1 MINYE
6 KEYQNSR
13 NVCGE
18 PFPEIVE
25 FFENYDDECATILDM
40 GCGQGRDALFIAH
53 KGHSVLGVD
62 TDQTGIEQ
70 MLEEAE
76 SENLAVDL
84 YIRNQRL
91 KAEKIGI
98 IFEEKEYPN
107 DISANELQAAIANFN
122 VDPKVTGIFLQR
134 PVPESISIKTLQKA
148 IHPLKDVE
156 GMHPASIGNIVYNEL
171 ELGPCTAMASVEL
184 LRRTGQDLKG
194 LEVVVIGHSEIVGK
208 PIAFLLM
215 AEGATVTVCH
225 HMTKDVADHSRRA
238 DAVFVAVGKPNLI
251 TGDMLKSGS
260 TLIDIGIN
268 RVTDDKGKSRI
279 VGDSD
284 FDSCSKQA
292 GWITPVPGGVGPVTV
307 SCLMRNT
314 ISAAQKLKS
323 YYESQFQN
331 SIDAPF

>member
-1 MINYE
+1 MSAN
-6 KEYQNSR
+6 
-13 NVCGE
+13 
-18 PFPEIVE
+18 
-25 FFENYDDECATILDM
+25 ILD
-40 GCGQGRDALFIAH
+40 GKEIAREI
-53 KGHSVLGVD
+53 L
-62 TDQTGIEQ
+62 EQ
-70 MLEEAE
+70 VSAE
-76 SENLAVDL
+76 VSELKTSGWDPKLISIKVGENPSVDL

-91 KAEKIGI
+91 KAEKVGI
-98 IFEEKEYPN
+98 IFEEKDYPH
-107 DISANELQAAIANFN
+107 DISTNELQAAIANFN

-134 PVPESISIKTLQKA
+134 PAPESISIKTLQKA

-156 GMHPASIGNIVYNEL
+156 GMHPTSIGNIVYNEL

-251 TGDMLKSGS
+251 TADMLKSGA

-268 RVTDDKGKSRI
+268 RVTDEQGKSRI

-284 FDSCSKQA
+284 FDSCSEKA

-307 SCLMRNT
+307 SYLMLNSV
-314 ISAAQKLKS
+314 SATQRLKS
-323 YYESQFQN
+323 HYETQFHQ
-331 SIDAPF
+331 SADFTF

>member
-1 MINYE
+1 MSAN
-6 KEYQNSR
+6 
-13 NVCGE
+13 
-18 PFPEIVE
+18 
-25 FFENYDDECATILDM
+25 ILD
-40 GCGQGRDALFIAH
+40 GKQIA
-53 KGHSVLGVD
+53 KD
-62 TDQTGIEQ
+62 I
-70 MLEEAE
+70 LEDVSGKV
-76 SENLAVDL
+76 SELKLSGWDPKLISIKVGTNPAVDL

-91 KAEKIGI
+91 KAEQVGI
-98 IFEEKEYPN
+98 IFEEKEYPY

-134 PVPESISIKTLQKA
+134 PVPDSIPIKILQRA

-156 GMHPASIGNIVYNEL
+156 GMHPTSIGNIVYNEL

-194 LEVVVIGHSEIVGK
+194 LDVVVIGHSEIVGK

-251 TGDMLKSGS
+251 TADMLKSGA

-268 RVTDDKGKSRI
+268 RVTDEQGESII

-284 FDSCSKQA
+284 FDSCSAKA

-307 SCLMRNT
+307 SYLMRNSV
-314 ISAAQKLKS
+314 SAAQRLKS
-323 YYESQFQN
+323 HYEAQFQN
-331 SIDAPF
+331 IVDSTF

>member
-1 MINYE
+1 MSAN
-6 KEYQNSR
+6 
-13 NVCGE
+13 
-18 PFPEIVE
+18 
-25 FFENYDDECATILDM
+25 ILD
-40 GCGQGRDALFIAH
+40 GKEIARE
-53 KGHSVLGVD
+53 
-62 TDQTGIEQ
+62 I
-70 MLEEAE
+70 LEEVSAE
-76 SENLAVDL
+76 VSELKTSGWDPKLISIKVGENPSVDL

-91 KAEKIGI
+91 KAEKVGI
-98 IFEEKEYPN
+98 IFEEKRYPQ
-107 DISANELQAAIANFN
+107 DISTNELQAAITNFN

-134 PVPESISIKTLQKA
+134 PAPESISIKTLQKA

-156 GMHPASIGNIVYNEL
+156 GMHPTSIGNIVYNEL

-194 LEVVVIGHSEIVGK
+194 LDVVVIGHSEIVGK

-251 TGDMLKSGS
+251 TADMLKSGA

-268 RVTDDKGKSRI
+268 RVTDEQGKSRI

-284 FDSCSKQA
+284 FDSCSEKA

-307 SCLMRNT
+307 SYLMLNSV
-314 ISAAQKLKS
+314 SAAQRLKS
-323 YYESQFQN
+323 HYETQFQH
-331 SIDAPF
+331 SADFTF

>member
-1 MINYE
+1 MSAN
-6 KEYQNSR
+6 
-13 NVCGE
+13 
-18 PFPEIVE
+18 
-25 FFENYDDECATILDM
+25 ILD
-40 GCGQGRDALFIAH
+40 GKQIA
-53 KGHSVLGVD
+53 KD
-62 TDQTGIEQ
+62 I
-70 MLEEAE
+70 LEDVSGKV
-76 SENLAVDL
+76 SELKLSGWDPKLISIKVGANPAVDL

-91 KAEKIGI
+91 KAEQVGI
-98 IFEEKEYPN
+98 IFEEKEYPY

-122 VDPKVTGIFLQR
+122 VDPQITGIFLQR
-134 PVPESISIKTLQKA
+134 PVPESIPIKTLQKA

-156 GMHPASIGNIVYNEL
+156 GMHPTSIGNIVYNEL

-194 LEVVVIGHSEIVGK
+194 LDVVVIGHSEIVGK

-251 TGDMLKSGS
+251 TADMLKFGA

-268 RVTDDKGKSRI
+268 RVTDEQGKSRI

-284 FDSCSKQA
+284 FESCSAKA

-307 SCLMRNT
+307 SYLMRNSV
-314 ISAAQKLKS
+314 SAAQKLKS
-323 YYESQFQN
+323 HYEAQFQYTVDSN
-331 SIDAPF
+331 F

>member
-1 MINYE
+1 MSAN
-6 KEYQNSR
+6 
-13 NVCGE
+13 
-18 PFPEIVE
+18 
-25 FFENYDDECATILDM
+25 ILD
-40 GCGQGRDALFIAH
+40 GKEIARE
-53 KGHSVLGVD
+53 
-62 TDQTGIEQ
+62 I
-70 MLEEAE
+70 LEEVSAE
-76 SENLAVDL
+76 VSELKTSGWDPKLISIKVGENPSVDL

-91 KAEKIGI
+91 KAEKVGI
-98 IFEEKEYPN
+98 IFEEKRYPH
-107 DISANELQAAIANFN
+107 DISTNELQAAITNFN
-122 VDPKVTGIFLQR
+122 ADPKVTGIFLQR
-134 PVPESISIKTLQKA
+134 PAPESISIKTLQKA

-156 GMHPASIGNIVYNEL
+156 GMHPTSIGNIVYNEL

-251 TGDMLKSGS
+251 TADMLKSGA

-268 RVTDDKGKSRI
+268 RVTDEQGKSRI

-284 FDSCSKQA
+284 FDSCSEKA

-307 SCLMRNT
+307 SYLMLNSV
-314 ISAAQKLKS
+314 SAAQRLKS
-323 YYESQFQN
+323 HYETQFQH
-331 SIDAPF
+331 SADFTF

>member
-1 MINYE
+1 MSAN
-6 KEYQNSR
+6 
-13 NVCGE
+13 
-18 PFPEIVE
+18 
-25 FFENYDDECATILDM
+25 ILD
-40 GCGQGRDALFIAH
+40 GKQIA
-53 KGHSVLGVD
+53 KD
-62 TDQTGIEQ
+62 I
-70 MLEEAE
+70 LEDVSRKV
-76 SENLAVDL
+76 SELKLSGWYPKLISIKVGTNPAVDL

-91 KAEKIGI
+91 KAEQVGI
-98 IFEEKEYPN
+98 IFEEKEYPY

-122 VDPKVTGIFLQR
+122 VDPQITGIFLQR
-134 PVPESISIKTLQKA
+134 PVPESIPIKTLQKA

-156 GMHPASIGNIVYNEL
+156 GMHPTSIGNIVYNEL

-194 LEVVVIGHSEIVGK
+194 LDVVVIGHSEIVGK

-251 TGDMLKSGS
+251 TADMLKTGA

-268 RVTDDKGKSRI
+268 RVTDEQGKSKI

-284 FDSCSKQA
+284 FESCSAKA

-307 SCLMRNT
+307 SYLMRNSV
-314 ISAAQKLKS
+314 SAAQKLKS
-323 YYESQFQN
+323 HYEAQFQYTVDSN
-331 SIDAPF
+331 F

>member
-1 MINYE
+1 MSAN
-6 KEYQNSR
+6 
-13 NVCGE
+13 
-18 PFPEIVE
+18 
-25 FFENYDDECATILDM
+25 ILD
-40 GCGQGRDALFIAH
+40 GKEIARE
-53 KGHSVLGVD
+53 
-62 TDQTGIEQ
+62 I
-70 MLEEAE
+70 LEEVSAE
-76 SENLAVDL
+76 VSELKTSGWDPKLISIKVGENPSVDL

-91 KAEKIGI
+91 TAEKVGI
-98 IFEEKEYPN
+98 IFEEKDFPHH
-107 DISANELQAAIANFN
+107 ISTNELQAAITNFN

-134 PVPESISIKTLQKA
+134 PAPESISIKTLQKA

-156 GMHPASIGNIVYNEL
+156 GMHPTSIGNIVYNEL

-251 TGDMLKSGS
+251 TADMLKSGA

-268 RVTDDKGKSRI
+268 RVTDEQGKSRF

-284 FDSCSKQA
+284 FDSCSEKA

-307 SCLMRNT
+307 SFLMLNSV
-314 ISAAQKLKS
+314 SAAQRLKS
-323 YYESQFQN
+323 HYETQFQH
-331 SIDAPF
+331 SADFTF

>member
-1 MINYE
+1 MSANLLDG
-6 KEYQNSR
+6 KEIAR
-13 NVCGE
+13 
-18 PFPEIVE
+18 EI
-25 FFENYDDECATILDM
+25 
-40 GCGQGRDALFIAH
+40 
-53 KGHSVLGVD
+53 
-62 TDQTGIEQ
+62 
-70 MLEEAE
+70 LEEVSAE
-76 SENLAVDL
+76 VSELKTSGWDPKLISIKVGENPSVDL

-91 KAEKIGI
+91 KAEKVGI
-98 IFEEKEYPN
+98 IFEEKRYPH
-107 DISANELQAAIANFN
+107 DISTNELQAAITNFN

-156 GMHPASIGNIVYNEL
+156 GMHPTSIGNIVYNEL

-251 TGDMLKSGS
+251 TADMLKSGA

-268 RVTDDKGKSRI
+268 RVTDEQGKSRI

-284 FDSCSKQA
+284 FDSCSEKA

-307 SCLMRNT
+307 SYLMLNSV
-314 ISAAQKLKS
+314 SAAQRLKS
-323 YYESQFQN
+323 HYETQFQH
-331 SIDAPF
+331 SADFTF

>member
-1 MINYE
+1 MSAN
-6 KEYQNSR
+6 
-13 NVCGE
+13 
-18 PFPEIVE
+18 
-25 FFENYDDECATILDM
+25 ILD
-40 GCGQGRDALFIAH
+40 GKEIARE
-53 KGHSVLGVD
+53 
-62 TDQTGIEQ
+62 I
-70 MLEEAE
+70 LEEVSAE
-76 SENLAVDL
+76 VSELKPSGWDPKLISIKVGENPSVEL

-91 KAEKIGI
+91 KAEKVGI
-98 IFEEKEYPN
+98 IFEEKRYPH
-107 DISANELQAAIANFN
+107 DISTNELQAAISNFN

-134 PVPESISIKTLQKA
+134 PAPESISIKTLQKA

-156 GMHPASIGNIVYNEL
+156 GMHPTSIGNIVYNEL

-251 TGDMLKSGS
+251 TADMLKSGA

-268 RVTDDKGKSRI
+268 RVTDEQGKSRI

-284 FDSCSKQA
+284 FDSCSEKA

-307 SCLMRNT
+307 SYLMLNSV
-314 ISAAQKLKS
+314 SAAQRLKS
-323 YYESQFQN
+323 HYETQFQH
-331 SIDAPF
+331 SADFTF

>member
-1 MINYE
+1 MSAN
-6 KEYQNSR
+6 
-13 NVCGE
+13 
-18 PFPEIVE
+18 
-25 FFENYDDECATILDM
+25 ILD
-40 GCGQGRDALFIAH
+40 GKEIARE
-53 KGHSVLGVD
+53 
-62 TDQTGIEQ
+62 I
-70 MLEEAE
+70 LEEVSAE
-76 SENLAVDL
+76 VSELKTSGWDPKLISIKVGENTSVDL

-91 KAEKIGI
+91 KAEKVGI
-98 IFEEKEYPN
+98 IFEEKDYPH
-107 DISANELQAAIANFN
+107 DISTNELQAAITNFN

-134 PVPESISIKTLQKA
+134 PAPESISIKTLQKA

-156 GMHPASIGNIVYNEL
+156 GMHPTSIGNIVYNEL

-251 TGDMLKSGS
+251 TADMLKSGA

-268 RVTDDKGKSRI
+268 RVTDEQGKSRI

-284 FDSCSKQA
+284 FDSCSEKA

-307 SCLMRNT
+307 SYLMLNSV
-314 ISAAQKLKS
+314 SAAQRLKS
-323 YYESQFQN
+323 HYETQFQH
-331 SIDAPF
+331 SADFSF

>member
-1 MINYE
+1 MSAN
-6 KEYQNSR
+6 
-13 NVCGE
+13 
-18 PFPEIVE
+18 
-25 FFENYDDECATILDM
+25 ILD
-40 GCGQGRDALFIAH
+40 GKEIARE
-53 KGHSVLGVD
+53 
-62 TDQTGIEQ
+62 I
-70 MLEEAE
+70 LEEVSAE
-76 SENLAVDL
+76 VSELKTSGWDPKLISIKVGENPSVDL

-91 KAEKIGI
+91 KAEKVGI
-98 IFEEKEYPN
+98 IFEERRYPH
-107 DISANELQAAIANFN
+107 DISTNELQAAITNFN

-134 PVPESISIKTLQKA
+134 PAPESISIKTLQKA

-156 GMHPASIGNIVYNEL
+156 GMHPTSIGNIVYNEL

-251 TGDMLKSGS
+251 TADMLKSGA

-268 RVTDDKGKSRI
+268 RVTDEQGKSRI

-284 FDSCSKQA
+284 FDSCSEKA

-307 SCLMRNT
+307 SYLMLNSV
-314 ISAAQKLKS
+314 SAAQRLKS
-323 YYESQFQN
+323 HYETQFQH
-331 SIDAPF
+331 SADFTF

>member
-1 MINYE
+1 MSAN
-6 KEYQNSR
+6 
-13 NVCGE
+13 
-18 PFPEIVE
+18 
-25 FFENYDDECATILDM
+25 ILD
-40 GCGQGRDALFIAH
+40 GKEIARE
-53 KGHSVLGVD
+53 
-62 TDQTGIEQ
+62 I
-70 MLEEAE
+70 LEEVSAE
-76 SENLAVDL
+76 VSELKTSGWDPKLISIKVGENPSVDL

-91 KAEKIGI
+91 KAEKVGI
-98 IFEEKEYPN
+98 IFEEKDYPH
-107 DISANELQAAIANFN
+107 DISTNELQAAITNFN

-156 GMHPASIGNIVYNEL
+156 GMHPTSIGNIVYNEL

-251 TGDMLKSGS
+251 TADMLKSGA

-268 RVTDDKGKSRI
+268 RVTDEQGKSRI

-284 FDSCSKQA
+284 FDSCSEKA

-307 SCLMRNT
+307 SYLMLNSV
-314 ISAAQKLKS
+314 SAAQRLKS
-323 YYESQFQN
+323 HYETQFQH
-331 SIDAPF
+331 SADFTF

>member
-1 MINYE
+1 MSAN
-6 KEYQNSR
+6 
-13 NVCGE
+13 
-18 PFPEIVE
+18 
-25 FFENYDDECATILDM
+25 ILD
-40 GCGQGRDALFIAH
+40 GKEIARE
-53 KGHSVLGVD
+53 
-62 TDQTGIEQ
+62 I
-70 MLEEAE
+70 LEEVSAE
-76 SENLAVDL
+76 VSELKTSGWDPKLISIKVGENPAVDL

-91 KAEKIGI
+91 KAEKVGI
-98 IFEEKEYPN
+98 IFEEKDYPH
-107 DISANELQAAIANFN
+107 DISTNELQAAITNFN

-134 PVPESISIKTLQKA
+134 PTPESISIKTLQKA

-156 GMHPASIGNIVYNEL
+156 GMHPTSIGNIVYNEL

-251 TGDMLKSGS
+251 SADMLKSGA

-268 RVTDDKGKSRI
+268 RVTDEQGKSRI

-284 FDSCSKQA
+284 FDSCSEKV

-307 SCLMRNT
+307 SYLMLNSV
-314 ISAAQKLKS
+314 SAAQRLKS
-323 YYESQFQN
+323 HYETQFQH
-331 SIDAPF
+331 SADFTF

>member
-1 MINYE
+1 MSAN
-6 KEYQNSR
+6 
-13 NVCGE
+13 
-18 PFPEIVE
+18 
-25 FFENYDDECATILDM
+25 ILD
-40 GCGQGRDALFIAH
+40 GKQIA
-53 KGHSVLGVD
+53 KD
-62 TDQTGIEQ
+62 I
-70 MLEEAE
+70 LEDVSGKV
-76 SENLAVDL
+76 SELKLSGWYPKLISIKVGTNPAVDL

-91 KAEKIGI
+91 KAEQVGI
-98 IFEEKEYPN
+98 IFEEKEYPY

-122 VDPKVTGIFLQR
+122 VDPQITGIFLQR
-134 PVPESISIKTLQKA
+134 PVPESIPIKTLQKA

-156 GMHPASIGNIVYNEL
+156 GMHPTSIGNIVYNEL

-194 LEVVVIGHSEIVGK
+194 LDVVVIGHSEIVGK

-251 TGDMLKSGS
+251 TADMLKFGA

-268 RVTDDKGKSRI
+268 RVTDEQGKSRI

-284 FDSCSKQA
+284 FDSCFAKA

-307 SCLMRNT
+307 SYLMRNSV
-314 ISAAQKLKS
+314 SAAQRLKS
-323 YYESQFQN
+323 HYEAQFQN
-331 SIDAPF
+331 TVDSNF

>member
-1 MINYE
+1 MSAN
-6 KEYQNSR
+6 
-13 NVCGE
+13 
-18 PFPEIVE
+18 
-25 FFENYDDECATILDM
+25 ILD
-40 GCGQGRDALFIAH
+40 GKEIARE
-53 KGHSVLGVD
+53 
-62 TDQTGIEQ
+62 I
-70 MLEEAE
+70 LEEVSAE
-76 SENLAVDL
+76 VSELKTSGWDPKLISIKVGDSPSVDL

-91 KAEKIGI
+91 KAEKVGI
-98 IFEEKEYPN
+98 IFEEKDYPH
-107 DISANELQAAIANFN
+107 DISTNELQAAITNFN

-134 PVPESISIKTLQKA
+134 PAPESISIKTLQKA

-156 GMHPASIGNIVYNEL
+156 GMHPTSIGNIVYNEL

-225 HMTKDVADHSRRA
+225 HMTKDVANHSRRA

-251 TGDMLKSGS
+251 TADMLKSGA

-268 RVTDDKGKSRI
+268 RVTDEQGKSRI

-284 FDSCSKQA
+284 FDSCSEKA

-307 SCLMRNT
+307 SYLMLNSV
-314 ISAAQKLKS
+314 SAAQRLKS
-323 YYESQFQN
+323 HYETQFQH
-331 SIDAPF
+331 SADFTF

>member
-1 MINYE
+1 MDSGSLTLDP
-6 KEYQNSR
+6 QNPTVALFVPQNR
-13 NVCGE
+13 RGE
-18 PFPEIVE
+18 IMSA
-25 FFENYDDECATILDM
+25 NILD
-40 GCGQGRDALFIAH
+40 GKEIARE
-53 KGHSVLGVD
+53 
-62 TDQTGIEQ
+62 I
-70 MLEEAE
+70 LEEVSAE
-76 SENLAVDL
+76 VSELKTSGWDPKLISIKVGENPSVDL

-91 KAEKIGI
+91 KAEKVGI
-98 IFEEKEYPN
+98 IFEEKDYPH
-107 DISANELQAAIANFN
+107 DISTNELQAAITNFN

-134 PVPESISIKTLQKA
+134 PAPESISIKTLQKA

-156 GMHPASIGNIVYNEL
+156 GMHPTSIGNIVYNEL

-251 TGDMLKSGS
+251 TADMLKSGA

-268 RVTDDKGKSRI
+268 RVTDDQGKSRI

-284 FDSCSKQA
+284 FDSCSEKA

-307 SCLMRNT
+307 SYLMLNSV
-314 ISAAQKLKS
+314 SAAQRLKS
-323 YYESQFQN
+323 HYETQFQH
-331 SIDAPF
+331 SADFTF

>member
-1 MINYE
+1 MSAN
-6 KEYQNSR
+6 
-13 NVCGE
+13 
-18 PFPEIVE
+18 
-25 FFENYDDECATILDM
+25 ILD
-40 GCGQGRDALFIAH
+40 GKEIARE
-53 KGHSVLGVD
+53 
-62 TDQTGIEQ
+62 I
-70 MLEEAE
+70 LEEVSTE
-76 SENLAVDL
+76 VSELKTSGWDPKLISIKVGENPSVDL

-91 KAEKIGI
+91 KAEKVGI
-98 IFEEKEYPN
+98 IFEEKDYPH
-107 DISANELQAAIANFN
+107 DISTNELQAAITNFN

-134 PVPESISIKTLQKA
+134 PAPESISIKTLQKT

-156 GMHPASIGNIVYNEL
+156 GMHPTSIGNIVYNEL

-251 TGDMLKSGS
+251 TADMLKSGA

-268 RVTDDKGKSRI
+268 RVTDEQGKSRI

-284 FDSCSKQA
+284 FDSCSEKA

-307 SCLMRNT
+307 SYLMLNSV
-314 ISAAQKLKS
+314 SAAQRLKS
-323 YYESQFQN
+323 HYETQFQH
-331 SIDAPF
+331 SADFTF

>member
-1 MINYE
+1 MSAN
-6 KEYQNSR
+6 
-13 NVCGE
+13 
-18 PFPEIVE
+18 
-25 FFENYDDECATILDM
+25 ILD
-40 GCGQGRDALFIAH
+40 GKEIARDI
-53 KGHSVLGVD
+53 
-62 TDQTGIEQ
+62 
-70 MLEEAE
+70 LEEE
-76 SENLAVDL
+76 SFKASELKKSGWDPKLISIKVGENPAVDL

-91 KAEKIGI
+91 KAEKVGI
-98 IFEEKEYPN
+98 IFEEKDYPY
-107 DISANELQAAIANFN
+107 DISTNELQAAITNFN

-134 PVPESISIKTLQKA
+134 PAPESISIKTLQKA

-156 GMHPASIGNIVYNEL
+156 GMHPTSIGNIVYNEL

-251 TGDMLKSGS
+251 TADMLKSGA

-268 RVTDDKGKSRI
+268 RVTDEQGKSRI

-284 FDSCSKQA
+284 FDSCSEKA

-307 SCLMRNT
+307 SYLMLNSV
-314 ISAAQKLKS
+314 SAAQRLKS
-323 YYESQFQN
+323 HYETQFQH
-331 SIDAPF
+331 SADFTF

>member
-1 MINYE
+1 MRGAPFRIKKSFVQRRGDLIVLETMDGDAYTP
-6 KEYQNSR
+6 SR
-13 NVCGE
+13 ILE
-18 PFPEIVE
+18 ESHTDVE
-25 FFENYDDECATILDM
+25 LNDGMPNQENYIVM
-40 GCGQGRDALFIAH
+40 
-53 KGHSVLGVD
+53 
-62 TDQTGIEQ
+62 
-70 MLEEAE
+70 EAE
-76 SENLAVDL
+76 PDSSTP
-84 YIRNQRL
+84 YIMLDTNV
-91 KAEKIGI
+91 AEALDETEGGKI
-98 IFEEKEYPN
+98 IFEEKEYPS

-134 PVPESISIKTLQKA
+134 PVPESISVKTLQKA

-156 GMHPASIGNIVYNEL
+156 GMHPASIGNIVYKEI

-225 HMTKDVADHSRRA
+225 HMTKNVADHSRRA

-251 TGDMLKSGS
+251 TGDMIKSGS

-268 RVTDDKGKSRI
+268 RITDEYGKSRI

-284 FDSCSKQA
+284 FDSCAKQT

-314 ISAAQKLKS
+314 VSAAQKLKS
-323 YYESQFQN
+323 FYEAQFRD
-331 SIDAPF
+331 SIDAQF

>member
-1 MINYE
+1 MSVN
-6 KEYQNSR
+6 
-13 NVCGE
+13 
-18 PFPEIVE
+18 
-25 FFENYDDECATILDM
+25 ILD
-40 GCGQGRDALFIAH
+40 GKEIARE
-53 KGHSVLGVD
+53 
-62 TDQTGIEQ
+62 I
-70 MLEEAE
+70 LEEVSAE
-76 SENLAVDL
+76 VSELKTSGWDPKLISIKVGENPSVDL

-91 KAEKIGI
+91 KAEKVGI
-98 IFEEKEYPN
+98 IFEEKRYPH
-107 DISANELQAAIANFN
+107 DISTNELQAAITNFN

-134 PVPESISIKTLQKA
+134 PAPENISIKTLQKA

-156 GMHPASIGNIVYNEL
+156 GMHPTSIGNIVYNEL

-251 TGDMLKSGS
+251 TADMLKSGA

-268 RVTDDKGKSRI
+268 RVTDEQGKSRI

-284 FDSCSKQA
+284 FDSCSEKA

-307 SCLMRNT
+307 SYLMLNSV
-314 ISAAQKLKS
+314 SAAQRLKS
-323 YYESQFQN
+323 HYETQFQH
-331 SIDAPF
+331 SADFTF

>member
-1 MINYE
+1 MSAN
-6 KEYQNSR
+6 
-13 NVCGE
+13 
-18 PFPEIVE
+18 
-25 FFENYDDECATILDM
+25 ILD
-40 GCGQGRDALFIAH
+40 GKEIARE
-53 KGHSVLGVD
+53 
-62 TDQTGIEQ
+62 I
-70 MLEEAE
+70 LEEVSAE
-76 SENLAVDL
+76 VSELKTSGWDPKLISIKVGENPSVDL

-91 KAEKIGI
+91 KAEKVGI
-98 IFEEKEYPN
+98 IFEEKDYPH
-107 DISANELQAAIANFN
+107 DISTNELQAAITNFN
-122 VDPKVTGIFLQR
+122 VDPKVTGILLQR
-134 PVPESISIKTLQKA
+134 PAPESISIKTLQKT

-156 GMHPASIGNIVYNEL
+156 GMHPTSIGNIVYNEL

-251 TGDMLKSGS
+251 TADMLKSGA

-268 RVTDDKGKSRI
+268 RVTDEQGKSRI

-284 FDSCSKQA
+284 FDSCSEKA

-307 SCLMRNT
+307 SYLMLNSV
-314 ISAAQKLKS
+314 SAAQRLKS
-323 YYESQFQN
+323 HYETQFQH
-331 SIDAPF
+331 SADFTF

>member
-1 MINYE
+1 MSAN
-6 KEYQNSR
+6 
-13 NVCGE
+13 
-18 PFPEIVE
+18 
-25 FFENYDDECATILDM
+25 ILD
-40 GCGQGRDALFIAH
+40 GKQIA
-53 KGHSVLGVD
+53 KD
-62 TDQTGIEQ
+62 I
-70 MLEEAE
+70 LEDVSIKV
-76 SENLAVDL
+76 SELKLSGWDPKLISIKVGTNPAVDL

-91 KAEKIGI
+91 KAEHVGI
-98 IFEEKEYPN
+98 IFEEKEYPY
-107 DISANELQAAIANFN
+107 DISANELKAAIANFN

-134 PVPESISIKTLQKA
+134 PVPESIPIKTLQKA

-156 GMHPASIGNIVYNEL
+156 GMHPTSIGNIVYNEM

-194 LEVVVIGHSEIVGK
+194 LDVVVIGHSEIVGK

-225 HMTKDVADHSRRA
+225 HLTKDVADHSRRA

-251 TGDMLKSGS
+251 TANMLKSGA

-268 RVTDDKGKSRI
+268 LVTDKQGKSKI

-284 FDSCSKQA
+284 FESCSAKA

-307 SCLMRNT
+307 SYLMRNSV
-314 ISAAQKLKS
+314 SAAQRLKS
-323 YYESQFQN
+323 HYEAQFQN
-331 SIDAPF
+331 TVDSTF

>member
-1 MINYE
+1 MSA
-6 KEYQNSR
+6 K
-13 NVCGE
+13 
-18 PFPEIVE
+18 
-25 FFENYDDECATILDM
+25 ILD
-40 GCGQGRDALFIAH
+40 GKTIA
-53 KGHSVLGVD
+53 KDILDEVSSKVTELKTSGWDPKLISIKIG
-62 TDQTGIEQ
+62 
-70 MLEEAE
+70 
-76 SENLAVDL
+76 ENPAADL

-91 KAEKIGI
+91 KSEQVGI
-98 IFEEKEYPN
+98 TFVEKEYPH
-107 DISANELQAAIANFN
+107 DISTNEVQAAIANFN

-134 PVPESISIKTLQKA
+134 PVPETLSIKTLQKA

-194 LEVVVIGHSEIVGK
+194 LEVVVVGHSEIVGK

-225 HMTKDVADHSRRA
+225 NMTKDVADHSRRA

-268 RVTDDKGKSRI
+268 RVTDEHGKSRI

-284 FDSCSKQA
+284 YDSCSEKA

-314 ISAAQKLKS
+314 VSAAQKLKS
-323 YYESQFQN
+323 HYESQFQ
-331 SIDAPF
+331 SSSDTPF

>member
-1 MINYE
+1 MSAN
-6 KEYQNSR
+6 
-13 NVCGE
+13 
-18 PFPEIVE
+18 
-25 FFENYDDECATILDM
+25 ILD
-40 GCGQGRDALFIAH
+40 GKEIARE
-53 KGHSVLGVD
+53 
-62 TDQTGIEQ
+62 I
-70 MLEEAE
+70 LEEVSAE
-76 SENLAVDL
+76 VSELKTSGWDPKLISIKVGENPSVDL

-91 KAEKIGI
+91 KAEKVGI
-98 IFEEKEYPN
+98 IFEEKDYPH
-107 DISANELQAAIANFN
+107 DISTNELQAAITNFN

-134 PVPESISIKTLQKA
+134 PAPESISIKTLQKA

-156 GMHPASIGNIVYNEL
+156 GMHPTSIGNIVYNEL

-184 LRRTGQDLKG
+184 LRRTDQDLEG

-251 TGDMLKSGS
+251 TADMLKSGA

-268 RVTDDKGKSRI
+268 RVTDEQGKSRI

-284 FDSCSKQA
+284 FDSCSEKA

-307 SCLMRNT
+307 SYLMLNSV
-314 ISAAQKLKS
+314 SAAQRLKS
-323 YYESQFQN
+323 HYETQFQH
-331 SIDAPF
+331 SADFSF

>member
-1 MINYE
+1 MSA
-6 KEYQNSR
+6 K
-13 NVCGE
+13 
-18 PFPEIVE
+18 
-25 FFENYDDECATILDM
+25 ILD
-40 GCGQGRDALFIAH
+40 GKQISKDILDEVSFKVTELKSSGWDPKLISIKVG
-53 KGHSVLGVD
+53 
-62 TDQTGIEQ
+62 
-70 MLEEAE
+70 
-76 SENLAVDL
+76 ENSAVDL

-91 KAEKIGI
+91 KAEKVGI
-98 IFEEKEYPN
+98 IFEEKEYPH

-122 VDPKVTGIFLQR
+122 VDPKVTGIVLQR

-156 GMHPASIGNIVYNEL
+156 GMHPTSIGNIVYNEL

-225 HMTKDVADHSRRA
+225 HMTKDVAEHSRRA

-251 TGDMLKSGS
+251 NGDMLKSGA

-268 RVTDDKGKSRI
+268 QITDENGESKI

-284 FDSCSKQA
+284 FESCSAKV

-307 SCLMRNT
+307 SYLMRNSV
-314 ISAAQKLKS
+314 SAAQKLKS
-323 YYESQFQN
+323 HYEAQFQY
-331 SIDAPF
+331 SVDANF

>member
-1 MINYE
+1 MSAN
-6 KEYQNSR
+6 
-13 NVCGE
+13 
-18 PFPEIVE
+18 
-25 FFENYDDECATILDM
+25 ILD
-40 GCGQGRDALFIAH
+40 GKQIA
-53 KGHSVLGVD
+53 KD
-62 TDQTGIEQ
+62 I
-70 MLEEAE
+70 LEDVSGKV
-76 SENLAVDL
+76 SELKLSGWDPKLISIKVGTNPAVDL

-91 KAEKIGI
+91 KAEQVGI
-98 IFEEKEYPN
+98 IFEEKEYPY

-122 VDPKVTGIFLQR
+122 VDPQITGIFLQR
-134 PVPESISIKTLQKA
+134 PVPESIPIKTLQKA

-156 GMHPASIGNIVYNEL
+156 GMHPTSIGNIVYNEL

-194 LEVVVIGHSEIVGK
+194 LDVVVIGHSEIVGK

-251 TGDMLKSGS
+251 TADMLKSGA

-268 RVTDDKGKSRI
+268 RVTDEQGKSRI

-284 FDSCSKQA
+284 FDSCFAKA

-307 SCLMRNT
+307 SYLMRNSV
-314 ISAAQKLKS
+314 SAAQRLKS
-323 YYESQFQN
+323 HYEAQFQN
-331 SIDAPF
+331 TVDSTF

>member
-1 MINYE
+1 MSAN
-6 KEYQNSR
+6 
-13 NVCGE
+13 
-18 PFPEIVE
+18 
-25 FFENYDDECATILDM
+25 ILD
-40 GCGQGRDALFIAH
+40 GKEIARE
-53 KGHSVLGVD
+53 
-62 TDQTGIEQ
+62 I
-70 MLEEAE
+70 LEEVSAE
-76 SENLAVDL
+76 VSELKTSGWDPKLISIKVGENPSVDL

-91 KAEKIGI
+91 KAEKVGI
-98 IFEEKEYPN
+98 IFEEKDYPH
-107 DISANELQAAIANFN
+107 DISTNELQAAITNFN

-134 PVPESISIKTLQKA
+134 PAPESISIKTLQKA

-156 GMHPASIGNIVYNEL
+156 GMHPTSIGNIVYNEL

-251 TGDMLKSGS
+251 TADMLKSGA

-268 RVTDDKGKSRI
+268 RVTDEQGKSRI

-284 FDSCSKQA
+284 FDSCSEKV

-307 SCLMRNT
+307 SYLMLNSV
-314 ISAAQKLKS
+314 SAAQRLKS
-323 YYESQFQN
+323 HYETQFQH
-331 SIDAPF
+331 SADFTF